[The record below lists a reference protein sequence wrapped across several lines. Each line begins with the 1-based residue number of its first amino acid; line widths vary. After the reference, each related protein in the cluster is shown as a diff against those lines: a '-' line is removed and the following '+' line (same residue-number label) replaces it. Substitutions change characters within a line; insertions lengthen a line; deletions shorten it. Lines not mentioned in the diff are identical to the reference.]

1 MENEQ
6 KRSENFSNKLK
17 ERAKRY
23 EELTDVLERE
33 KNYSNELAA
42 SVKKLLVQ
50 NKVLYE
56 EKELLSQMNQE
67 LNLKLHSN
75 TFESSPFKQKN
86 FESLDVIK
94 NLQEELAETQTN
106 LKKKNS
112 EVMQLELK
120 LSESHKICRRLEK
133 QYGNSLNQTILSEK
147 YEVLLEKHQKI
158 QSEKAQIQNL
168 YVSAQAIIAE
178 KGSRIKELMN
188 EIFSLEERLNSSKS
202 NEKYKNPS
210 ISNLATSRS
219 TNKSS
224 PKRSKTPGE
233 A

>member
-17 ERAKRY
+17 EIAKRY
-23 EELTDVLERE
+23 EELKDVFERE
-33 KNYSNELAA
+33 KNYSNELTA

-120 LSESHKICRRLEK
+120 LSESHKICRR
-133 QYGNSLNQTILSEK
+133 
-147 YEVLLEKHQKI
+147 
-158 QSEKAQIQNL
+158 
-168 YVSAQAIIAE
+168 
-178 KGSRIKELMN
+178 
-188 EIFSLEERLNSSKS
+188 
-202 NEKYKNPS
+202 
-210 ISNLATSRS
+210 
-219 TNKSS
+219 
-224 PKRSKTPGE
+224 
-233 A
+233 